1 MVSVVVAVVDV
12 VKVLLCNEKE
22 AGVAVELLLTDVWA
36 DVMIERL
43 VVEALVVGISV
54 DVLAVANVNVSAGVM
69 TALEFL
75 MSVP

>member
-1 MVSVVVAVVDV
+1 M
-12 VKVLLCNEKE
+12 KVLLCNEKE